1 MLNIFQRKIYLCS
14 RGDLTKLS
22 WGTVIVLDWQM
33 ITRPFKKAL
42 ANLKKKTSTIFNEH
56 ALSIREFM
64 YRKIDNSCSFL
75 ILWNELEVSRN
86 TILNIWRLGRFNRC
100 RIFLITTRFSVIL
113 TTGRVKI
120 TKNIP
125 HFLNQKHYCFS
136 LTRFAAWRVWNLYR

>member
-14 RGDLTKLS
+14 RGDLTKQT

-42 ANLKKKTSTIFNEH
+42 ANLKKKKTSTIFNEH

-86 TILNIWRLGRFNRC
+86 TILNIWRLGRC